1 MALEGTIRDFGL
13 ADIFQLIGLQKK
25 TGTLFLKGPDG
36 TVNIHFEDGMVVKTE
51 DSQLAARN
59 HLGKILINRGKISEQ
74 DLQNALEIQ
83 QSTAQRL
90 GYVLIGQGLVNR
102 EDLRDALAFQMSEII
117 YKVFRWRGGDYK
129 FYQDKVDYE
138 RELIGPISSE
148 HILMDGIRMLD
159 EWPLIEKKLP
169 AEGVVLKRSARMMG
183 FELDAADA
191 EPADIFTDEEAPRA
205 KPGLSRDAMSVLG
218 LVDGARSILEVIEL
232 SPVGK
237 FDTSKS
243 LVELL
248 DKGYIVKTDS
258 TPHILVAQKPV
269 QAERKKVE
277 PSLGML
283 PYVFAVIAVAVIL
296 FQVTGTREIMD
307 ARSEGL
313 LVLKTPFAV
322 NHIEKVYEN
331 TQLFYMDYGK
341 YPESAKALQEHGYFD
356 ASDVMDPWGS
366 ELVLSFNPNGS
377 VLVTSAGPDR
387 TLNTAD
393 DLTSRP

>member
-25 TGTLFLKGPDG
+25 TGTLFLKGSDG
-36 TVNIHFEDGMVVKTE
+36 TVNIYFEDGMVVKTE
-51 DSQLAARN
+51 DSQMAARS
-59 HLGKILINRGKISEQ
+59 HLGKILINRGKLTEE
-74 DLQNALEIQ
+74 DLQSALEIQ
-83 QSTAQRL
+83 QSTAQKL
-90 GYVLIGQGLVNR
+90 GYVLIGQGLVDR
-102 EDLRDALAFQMSEII
+102 EDLREALAFQMSETI

-169 AEGVVLKRSARMMG
+169 SEGIVLQRSTRMMG
-183 FELDAADA
+183 LEFEAADA
-191 EPADIFTDEEAPRA
+191 EPADIFTAEESPRG
-205 KPGLSRDAMSVLG
+205 KPGLSRDGLGILG
-218 LVDGARSILEVIEL
+218 LVDGARSIMEIIEL
-232 SPVGK
+232 SPVGR
-237 FDTSKS
+237 FDTSKA

-248 DKGYIVKTDS
+248 DKGYVVKTDA
-258 TPHILVAQKPV
+258 TPQILVAQKPV
-269 QAERKKVE
+269 EAQKKKVE

-283 PYVFAVIAVAVIL
+283 PYVFAAMAIVVIL
-296 FQVTGTREIMD
+296 LQVTGTRKIMN

-313 LVLKTPFAV
+313 LALKEPFAI

-331 TQLFYMDYGK
+331 AQLFYMDYGK
-341 YPESAKALQEHGYFD
+341 YPESASALQKHGYF
-356 ASDVMDPWGS
+356 SDSEGTDPWGS
-366 ELVLSFNPNGS
+366 ELDISFNSNGS
-377 VLVTSAGPDR
+377 VIVTSPGPDR
-387 TLNTAD
+387 TLDTED